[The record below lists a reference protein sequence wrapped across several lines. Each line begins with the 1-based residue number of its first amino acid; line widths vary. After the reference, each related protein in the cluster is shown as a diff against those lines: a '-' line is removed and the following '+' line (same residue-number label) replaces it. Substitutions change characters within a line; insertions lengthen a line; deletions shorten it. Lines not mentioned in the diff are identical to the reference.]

1 MNKLLALVVLIVP
14 MRIFAGE
21 GSEQILYNLKL
32 GFLKGGEAKIN
43 ITDTIFEGKKA
54 IHYRLEVKTTGLAD
68 ALYQVFDV
76 YESTVDPE
84 TQLPYVSIRNAK
96 ERKYRY
102 YNEVTYYRNIDSL
115 YSQRSGWQYAPPD
128 VVDIIT
134 VFFYFTNQNYIEK
147 INLGE
152 MVTLPTMHADEINNI
167 HIKFLGFEVIDTQMG
182 NLECYVLSPQVKK
195 GKLLKRSDGIKL
207 YITKDSKLPVLLEFD
222 MRVGAL
228 RAILK
233 DYDTN
238 NL

>member
-152 MVTLPTMHADEINNI
+152 MVTLPIMHADEINNI